1 MAKFPEPPDADALA
15 DIPPVTR
22 TLPAGTTLVRIFFAG
37 GAHPTDWNGFRHFG
51 PTASR
56 FDHHLPG
63 PKGEADGSV
72 QERGILY
79 AALGRQAFPTA
90 LAEVFQT
97 ARTIDRRARDPA
109 VVFFRTSVP
118 LVLLDLGSAFATRI
132 GASMAINT
140 GPRSRARRWARRL
153 HEAYPEAHGIHY
165 PSSMHANEPAVALF
179 EHAVGALPA
188 APELLRPL
196 ADPRL
201 TRIVRET
208 ATTIGYRWR

>member
-1 MAKFPEPPDADALA
+1 MAKFPEPPSTDALEA
-15 DIPPVTR
+15 IEPVTR
-22 TLPAGTTLVRIFFAG
+22 TLPAGTTLVRVFFAG
-37 GAHPTDWNGFRHFG
+37 GEHPGDWNRFRHFG

-63 PKGEADGSV
+63 PDGETDASV

-79 AALGRQAFPTA
+79 VALGDRAFPTA

-97 ARTIDRRARDPA
+97 GRTIDRRSRDPA
-109 VVFFRTSVP
+109 VAFFSTSAP
-118 LVLLDLGSAFATRI
+118 LVLLDLTTAFATRI

-153 HEAYPEAHGIHY
+153 HAAYPDAHGIHY
-165 PSSMHANEPAVALF
+165 PSSMNANEPAAALF
-179 EHAVGALPA
+179 ERAAQALPLE
-188 APELLRPL
+188 PDLLRPL

-201 TRIVRET
+201 TRVVRET
-208 ATTIGYRWR
+208 ATLIGYRWR